1 MSVKRVCIIALC
13 LASIAMGQNLPEE
26 IEGYLPANN
35 SEQLNIVNHEKVR
48 NIILL
53 IGDGMCVATVS
64 HARIRGAGVRGK
76 LHMDRMPIAGFV
88 RTMSADKLITDSA
101 AASTAMACGVKTN
114 NGMISRSPDEKAYYT
129 IMEGCQQLGMKT
141 GLVASSSITH
151 ATPAGFAAHTLS
163 RREETTI
170 AEHLISNRIDVLL
183 GGGRAFFSPQS
194 ETGSRRKDDRNLIAE
209 AKAAGYLFADDIAS
223 LSSADNDRLLGLF
236 APEGMTTRRP
246 EPTIKE
252 MTSRAIE
259 ILAKGKKGFILMV
272 EGSQIDWANHAND
285 AEESA
290 RQTLLFD
297 QAVEVALEFAVK
309 DQHTLVIVTADHETG
324 GMAINGGS
332 VNGED
337 LKIAWTSKG
346 HTGATVPL
354 YGYGPGAQRLSGFH
368 ENIDIP
374 RTFAA
379 LLGVKPFPKEKS
391 LMPAR

>member
-1 MSVKRVCIIALC
+1 
-13 LASIAMGQNLPEE
+13 
-26 IEGYLPANN
+26 
-35 SEQLNIVNHEKVR
+35 
-48 NIILL
+48 
-53 IGDGMCVATVS
+53 
-64 HARIRGAGVRGK
+64 
-76 LHMDRMPIAGFV
+76 
-88 RTMSADKLITDSA
+88 
-101 AASTAMACGVKTN
+101 
-114 NGMISRSPDEKAYYT
+114 
-129 IMEGCQQLGMKT
+129 
-141 GLVASSSITH
+141 
-151 ATPAGFAAHTLS
+151 
-163 RREETTI
+163 
-170 AEHLISNRIDVLL
+170 
-183 GGGRAFFSPQS
+183 
-194 ETGSRRKDDRNLIAE
+194 
-209 AKAAGYLFADDIAS
+209 
-223 LSSADNDRLLGLF
+223 
-236 APEGMTTRRP
+236 MTTRRP

-309 DQHTLVIVTADHETG
+309 DQRTLVIVTADHETG